1 MDKQEFKD
9 ACYEVLEILKY
20 VKKEDLEKI
29 PKEEIKILK
38 EYANYNHNFQYDPN
52 KHIKEQEVLKLTKG
66 IIAQYFYQ
74 YTATDKQKEKIR
86 PTHLRQKIKRPQSAF
101 SDANCDLQHF
111 CSLVCAECDNPA
123 YFAGTVCQM
132 FFAYSFS
139 ALSAANLPEQA
150 VFIRDI
156 EFQRV
161 LSAQSS
167 SILFCA

>member
-86 PTHLRQKIKRPQSAF
+86 
-101 SDANCDLQHF
+101 
-111 CSLVCAECDNPA
+111 
-123 YFAGTVCQM
+123 
-132 FFAYSFS
+132 
-139 ALSAANLPEQA
+139 LSNNMIYKP
-150 VFIRDI
+150 
-156 EFQRV
+156 
-161 LSAQSS
+161 
-167 SILFCA
+167 

>member
-86 PTHLRQKIKRPQSAF
+86 LKQQY
-101 SDANCDLQHF
+101 DLQTIEKEKEQRTYEDEKSENILPIEYKKERWYVRIF
-111 CSLVCAECDNPA
+111 NKILK
-123 YFAGTVCQM
+123 
-132 FFAYSFS
+132 FF
-139 ALSAANLPEQA
+139 
-150 VFIRDI
+150 RG
-156 EFQRV
+156 
-161 LSAQSS
+161 
-167 SILFCA
+167 

>member
-86 PTHLRQKIKRPQSAF
+86 LKQQYDIQTIEKEILPIEYKKERWYVRIFNKILK
-101 SDANCDLQHF
+101 
-111 CSLVCAECDNPA
+111 
-123 YFAGTVCQM
+123 
-132 FFAYSFS
+132 FF
-139 ALSAANLPEQA
+139 
-150 VFIRDI
+150 RG
-156 EFQRV
+156 
-161 LSAQSS
+161 
-167 SILFCA
+167 

>member
-74 YTATDKQKEKIR
+74 YTATDKQIRLKQQYDLQTIEKEKEKNYDYSKMFEKEQR
-86 PTHLRQKIKRPQSAF
+86 THEDEKSENILPIEYKKERWYVRIFNKILK
-101 SDANCDLQHF
+101 
-111 CSLVCAECDNPA
+111 
-123 YFAGTVCQM
+123 
-132 FFAYSFS
+132 FF
-139 ALSAANLPEQA
+139 
-150 VFIRDI
+150 RG
-156 EFQRV
+156 
-161 LSAQSS
+161 
-167 SILFCA
+167 

>member
-20 VKKEDLEKI
+20 VKKEDLEK
-29 PKEEIKILK
+29 IKILK

-86 PTHLRQKIKRPQSAF
+86 LKQQY
-101 SDANCDLQHF
+101 DLQTIEKEKEKNYDY
-111 CSLVCAECDNPA
+111 SK
-123 YFAGTVCQM
+123 M
-132 FFAYSFS
+132 FEKEQRTYEDEKSE
-139 ALSAANLPEQA
+139 NILP
-150 VFIRDI
+150 I
-156 EFQRV
+156 EYKKERWYVRIFNK
-161 LSAQSS
+161 
-167 SILFCA
+167 ILKFFRG

>member
-38 EYANYNHNFQYDPN
+38 EYANYNHNFQYGPN

-86 PTHLRQKIKRPQSAF
+86 LKQQY
-101 SDANCDLQHF
+101 DLQTIEKEKEKNYDY
-111 CSLVCAECDNPA
+111 SK
-123 YFAGTVCQM
+123 M
-132 FFAYSFS
+132 FEKEQRTYEDEKSE
-139 ALSAANLPEQA
+139 NILP
-150 VFIRDI
+150 I
-156 EFQRV
+156 EYKKERWYVRIFNK
-161 LSAQSS
+161 
-167 SILFCA
+167 ILKFFRG

>member
-86 PTHLRQKIKRPQSAF
+86 LKQQY
-101 SDANCDLQHF
+101 DLQTIEKEKEKLQKQIV
-111 CSLVCAECDNPA
+111 S
-123 YFAGTVCQM
+123 
-132 FFAYSFS
+132 
-139 ALSAANLPEQA
+139 
-150 VFIRDI
+150 DI
-156 EFQRV
+156 TKIYKLKF
-161 LSAQSS
+161 
-167 SILFCA
+167 